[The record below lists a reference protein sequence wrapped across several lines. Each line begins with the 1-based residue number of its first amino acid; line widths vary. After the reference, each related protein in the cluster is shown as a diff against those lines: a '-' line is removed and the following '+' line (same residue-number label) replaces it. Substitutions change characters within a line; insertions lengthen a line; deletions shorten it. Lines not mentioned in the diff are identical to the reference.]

1 MARGWK
7 PKHPQAPED
16 PRSFWN
22 QPITQGFNK
31 KQPIKTPKIK
41 RCWQTLKQAPSI
53 NTATF
58 GPKVSLVQ
66 DSFRPLSPGAVVKSL
81 REPKRQQWSGKIGWL
96 VRMNLRQDNSEK
108 LACPSEALSDYFMN
122 AILWEW
128 SSVRLF
134 CKSQIMKMK
143 FCQFDLWMLY
153 CTIVALS
160 GKLFRINSCLQL
172 NSIFVSLLCKSKIS
186 QLVYSLRRWRFYL
199 LPPPPRDAV

>member
-1 MARGWK
+1 MTRGWK

-58 GPKVSLVQ
+58 GPKVSLFQ

-81 REPKRQQWSGKIGWL
+81 REPKRQQWSGKIGLSGWISVRITQKNWL
-96 VRMNLRQDNSEK
+96 VRVK
-108 LACPSEALSDYFMN
+108 LCQTILWTLYCENEALSDYFVKVR
-122 AILWEW
+122 LWKW
-128 SSVRLF
+128 SSASLIYE
-134 CKSQIMKMK
+134 C
-143 FCQFDLWMLY
+143 
-153 CTIVALS
+153 CTV
-160 GKLFRINSCLQL
+160 
-172 NSIFVSLLCKSKIS
+172 
-186 QLVYSLRRWRFYL
+186 LV
-199 LPPPPRDAV
+199 